1 MVIGA
6 DMPAYRMILI
16 LLAYT
21 FMRQRKIKAEEEN
34 VITRPKVNVFA
45 PIMLG
50 LVYMLLGFA
59 LFFFIYRIIG
69 AYLAPLFLVLLYYL
83 AILYL
88 FRKKMVIWL
97 IYLYQ
102 MRAPAEVRAKCVF
115 KPSCSEYMILA
126 IQKFGLIR
134 GIEKG
139 IDRLRRC
146 GPPEQI
152 DYP

>member
-21 FMRQRKIKAEEEN
+21 FMSKRTINAEEEN
-34 VITRPKVNVFA
+34 KITRPKVNVLA
-45 PIMLG
+45 PITLG
-50 LVYMLLGFA
+50 LFYMLLGFG
-59 LFFFIYRIIG
+59 LFFLTVRISG
-69 AYLAPLFLVLLYYL
+69 AYLVPFILILLYYF
-83 AILYL
+83 AALYI
-88 FRKKMVIWL
+88 FRKKIVIWL

-126 IQKFGLIR
+126 IQKFGLIK